1 MTACRSHKMRS
12 VSISCSHSCTDH
24 GTRKCYA
31 LVQKGSTWYR
41 KSRTI
46 AFNSIIIAASPE
58 HIEFAYQRSARP
70 DRWSLKR
77 SAISGSSLHH
87 VHNRLYCD
95 KQGQSQHY
103 STLFSLSP
111 LLLFIFFYCIF
122 LCSLP
127 PLAISVSLVL
137 VATCYH
143 RLLAQKPMA
152 LRAPYDADKLP
163 DWVLGALPYGVLYP
177 KVLRQRCITGS
188 ARNSLQAK
196 VCKSYLWGMEPQ
208 DGFMGWIS
216 CDPKSDGTTNNRA
229 R

>member
-111 LLLFIFFYCIF
+111 LLLFIFFLLYFSLFAPSPRNFCLTGI
-122 LCSLP
+122 SRNMLP
-127 PLAISVSLVL
+127 PAPGPKAYGTPCSIRCRQTTGLGPRSPSVWSTVSQSFTATLHHWFCKEQSPGKSL
-137 VATCYH
+137 
-143 RLLAQKPMA
+143 
-152 LRAPYDADKLP
+152 
-163 DWVLGALPYGVLYP
+163 
-177 KVLRQRCITGS
+177 
-188 ARNSLQAK
+188 
-196 VCKSYLWGMEPQ
+196 
-208 DGFMGWIS
+208 
-216 CDPKSDGTTNNRA
+216 
-229 R
+229 